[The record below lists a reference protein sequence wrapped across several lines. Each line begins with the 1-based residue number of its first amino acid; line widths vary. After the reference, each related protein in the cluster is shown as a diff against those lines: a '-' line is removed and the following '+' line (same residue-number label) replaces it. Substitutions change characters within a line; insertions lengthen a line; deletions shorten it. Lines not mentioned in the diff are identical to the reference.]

1 MPGSA
6 PRGLSSR
13 TVFVQDTEMLKEL
26 APSVLAILEKGRKSY
41 VDIGSPAMM
50 WENIKAQHFLL
61 FAVLVTDGQIEEVK
75 GIAIACLATTESRMK
90 VLKVLYMGGT
100 HFHQWWQRIED
111 LETIARKIGLN
122 RIDIELRPG
131 LWRYVKRF
139 GYKAR
144 VLVRK
149 ELV

>member
-1 MPGSA
+1 M
-6 PRGLSSR
+6 RGLNSR
-13 TVFVQDTEMLKEL
+13 TVFVQESKLLSEL
-26 APSVLAILEKGRKSY
+26 APSVLAILETGRKSY
-41 VDIGSPAMM
+41 ADIGSPAMM
-50 WENIKAQHFLL
+50 WENIKTGAFLL
-61 FAVLVTDGQIEEVK
+61 FAVLVQEKDAEVVK
-75 GIAIACLATTESRMK
+75 GIAIASIAVTESRMH

-111 LETIARKIGLN
+111 LEVIARKIGLN